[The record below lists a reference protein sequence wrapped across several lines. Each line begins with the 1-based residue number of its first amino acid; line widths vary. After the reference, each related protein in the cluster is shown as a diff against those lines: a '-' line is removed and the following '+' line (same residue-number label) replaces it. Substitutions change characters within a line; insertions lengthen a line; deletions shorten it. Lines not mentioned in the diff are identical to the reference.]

1 MVVTAQSGQNRKAR
15 KMNTENKS
23 YELPQRFFD
32 DHKWRDL
39 INDSF
44 NVVAVKR
51 NTYVVTLSQ
60 ADAEELMSDALYYAL
75 CMSGEYVDFGL
86 IASARATVGRLV
98 KQGLHDYFTR
108 DWQEQELINK
118 FCTKYN
124 LEVKVAN

>member
-1 MVVTAQSGQNRKAR
+1 
-15 KMNTENKS
+15 MNTENKS